1 MNNCLNKGYE
11 LSFPERAAKYTI
23 IDIIGRGA
31 STIAYLASDESGTE
45 YILKEYCPHALRLER
60 SSSGALL
67 CSEKD
72 RDKFERGKLEFREG
86 ANKQKQLRNIIRLRN
101 ETPPFHGIYEAN
113 NTLYLEVTPYA
124 GRTLDRLDAEPLLT
138 KVKICCAV
146 AKLICQYHNNGY
158 LCLDIKPDNIF
169 VLTNSS
175 EEILTELVE
184 YIDFDSIRKKS
195 ELSFGRSLSFTKLWA
210 APEQCNPYSYNKICE
225 STDIYAIGELL
236 FWLVFG
242 RHSNFDEHRSYSVYP
257 FDEVSD
263 TSIRQAVSR
272 TAIQNTLSE
281 IFHSTLRSSV
291 RNRFQSVS
299 ELTPLLEKLV
309 SELENKAYIVE
320 SAIRPKD
327 FFVGRTA
334 ELEQIDA
341 TLKEHNI
348 VFVSGIAGIGKSELV
363 KQYVCAHKK
372 EYDNV
377 LYWVYDGSLETAIA
391 KNSTVQVK
399 GIQHIPE
406 ETDPQFAVRLL
417 KRIREI
423 SEEYQYNNL
432 IVIDNMDCLLE
443 EMPSQEAWEQ
453 INHIP
458 GKILLTTRTVEPL
471 YTTVMIDVISDS
483 NDLICLFGK
492 YCQFPEE
499 ERESVRRI
507 IEAVD
512 SHTLL
517 VELLAHYT
525 SATHS
530 TPTHTLEQM
539 KEHGI
544 GKLSTESVRILKDGK
559 LSSDSVFSHVNRIFS
574 MESIDKDQT
583 LTLAMLAFLP
593 PDGVFMEKFKAFYS
607 IENYETLN
615 WLIAHG
621 WISCINS
628 PDEVIRI
635 HPSVATVA
643 VEHLKT
649 NPELCDRMFSAFAQA
664 IKVRKTK
671 VIAGSEQVLFADSLA
686 RSTTDRFAMHDRN
699 AVIFIERYIGIYS
712 DYGNIYQMLE
722 LTDYVITTAKEFA
735 GNNTYSVLIEE
746 GYYLKA
752 VQLIRLY
759 NYESSTKICEEH
771 LALARKN
778 KDIYFAEKWG
788 FLLVNIG
795 RTGFLMDSPNKYFKY
810 QLYSIIYAC
819 RRFISDSDG
828 KMSKQ
833 IDSNQAEEFK
843 CVFLDS
849 ERRDEFSLC
858 STASVLESKSYIIL
872 SSKHIRQELS
882 NLKRA
887 INIRIRANS
896 ADQKLR
902 NTTNSFEIV
911 LDRAKIAFLSSNYD
925 EAEMLL
931 NDLVSYSALNDLASN
946 STTYRIHQFLAYIAL
961 QRIPQDYSKAIQ
973 EFNVCMELNEKHII
987 PDAYAIRLELG
998 YIYIVSGNFDKAT
1011 EINNDLL
1018 RETSLLAPNV
1028 QKTYFADSLRNVGIL
1043 YCVRGRRTEAQE
1055 TLERAVHEY
1064 VNIAHQEPVASFLGI
1079 ARTERYLSYCYAPD
1093 SNSVDNGSLDEAIR
1107 LMTNAKHAYEVAT
1120 GLNHP
1125 EAIDCIKQLEKLKS
1139 QL

>member
-1 MNNCLNKGYE
+1 M
-11 LSFPERAAKYTI
+11 
-23 IDIIGRGA
+23 
-31 STIAYLASDESGTE
+31 
-45 YILKEYCPHALRLER
+45 
-60 SSSGALL
+60 
-67 CSEKD
+67 
-72 RDKFERGKLEFREG
+72 
-86 ANKQKQLRNIIRLRN
+86 
-101 ETPPFHGIYEAN
+101 
-113 NTLYLEVTPYA
+113 TPYA

-146 AKLICQYHNNGY
+146 AKLVFQYHNSGY

-184 YIDFDSIRKKS
+184 YIDFDSVRKKS

-210 APEQCNPYSYNKICE
+210 APEQSNPFSYNKICE

-242 RHSNFDEHRSYSVYP
+242 RHSDYDEHRSYSAYP
-257 FDEVSD
+257 FDDVSD

-281 IFHSTLRSSV
+281 IFHSTLRSSA
-291 RNRFQSVS
+291 RNRFQSIG

-309 SELENKAYIVE
+309 SELENKANIVE

-334 ELEQIDA
+334 ELEQINA
-341 TLKEHNI
+341 AIKEHDV

-391 KNSTVQVK
+391 KNSTVQAK
-399 GIQHIPE
+399 GIQRIPE

-423 SEEYQYNNL
+423 SKEYQYNNL

-574 MESIDKDQT
+574 MESIDKGQT

-628 PDEVIRI
+628 TDEVIRI
-635 HPSVATVA
+635 HPAVATAV
-643 VEHLKT
+643 VEHLKA
-649 NPELCDRMFSAFAQA
+649 NSALCNRMFSAFTQA
-664 IKVRKTK
+664 IQVHKVKIISER
-671 VIAGSEQVLFADSLA
+671 EQVFLADSLA
-686 RSTTDRFAMHDRN
+686 RSTAGRFSMNGRN
-699 AVIFIERYIGIYS
+699 AAIFVEQYLSMYIK
-712 DYGNIYQMLE
+712 YGNVQSKLVLANFVIDILQSTLAKNQYSAVLE
-722 LTDYVITTAKEFA
+722 
-735 GNNTYSVLIEE
+735 N
-746 GYYLKA
+746 GYYQKT
-752 VQLIRLY
+752 VILY
-759 NYESSTKICEEH
+759 ELCQYKNAIPICKEH
-771 LALARKN
+771 LAKAKKN
-778 KDIYFAEKWG
+778 KDIYFTAKWY
-788 FLLVNIG
+788 LLLANLNFG
-795 RTGFLMDSPNKYFKY
+795 
-810 QLYSIIYAC
+810 SISSHDLINASQ
-819 RRFISDSDG
+819 RRSDSVKEQVQHIRKQMIHECAIILHSLLLYYISVCYTIYLFVDTRMRKPKFLSAARLSDVLDYDYMEEHKIDFVPTLIKGFATGRESFLAMELFCTKANKDEMDNLKEAIKIRKKVDSKDG
-828 KMSKQ
+828 KIYNTS
-833 IDSNQAEEFK
+833 
-843 CVFLDS
+843 
-849 ERRDEFSLC
+849 
-858 STASVLESKSYIIL
+858 
-872 SSKHIRQELS
+872 
-882 NLKRA
+882 
-887 INIRIRANS
+887 NS
-896 ADQKLR
+896 A
-902 NTTNSFEIV
+902 EIV
-911 LDRAKIAFLSSNYD
+911 IDKARIAFLSERYD
-925 EAEMLL
+925 EAEELL
-931 NDLVSYSALNDLASN
+931 NSLAVFSQENDLAN
-946 STTYRIHQFLAYIAL
+946 SSLTYRIHHFLAQIAL
-961 QRIPQDYSKAIQ
+961 RRNPPDYSKAIV
-973 EFNVCMELNEKHII
+973 EFRHCL
-987 PDAYAIRLELG
+987 AISKEISYSNTYQVRQELG
-998 YIYIVSGNFDKAT
+998 YTYAISGKLEAAKA
-1011 EINNDLL
+1011 INEDLL
-1018 RETSLLAPNV
+1018 RETVLLAPEV
-1028 QKTYFADSLRNVGIL
+1028 RFLYHADALRNIGVLNYFLGDYETALEMLTDAKQEYISAYGSIKL
-1043 YCVRGRRTEAQE
+1043 TSLITFGLARTHRYLAECYE
-1055 TLERAVHEY
+1055 SLSLSK
-1064 VNIAHQEPVASFLGI
+1064 ASF
-1079 ARTERYLSYCYAPD
+1079 TKTKEYAD
-1093 SNSVDNGSLDEAIR
+1093 
-1107 LMTNAKHAYEVAT
+1107 NAKDCIETSKSCYEDTV

-1125 EAIDCIKQLEKLKS
+1125 EAIDCLRQLERLKS

>member
-1 MNNCLNKGYE
+1 MNNCLSKGYE

-23 IDIIGRGA
+23 INVIGRGA

-72 RDKFERGKLEFREG
+72 RDKFGRGKLEFREG

-101 ETPPFHGIYEAN
+101 ETPQLHDIDEAN

-146 AKLICQYHNNGY
+146 AKLIYQYHNNGY

-184 YIDFDSIRKKS
+184 YIDFDSFRKKS

-210 APEQCNPYSYNKICE
+210 APEQCNPFSYNKICE

-242 RHSNFDEHRSYSVYP
+242 RHSNYDEHRSYSVYP

-263 TSIRQAVSR
+263 TSIRQTVSR

-281 IFHSTLRSSV
+281 IFHSTLRASV
-291 RNRFQSVS
+291 RNRFQSIS
-299 ELTPLLEKLV
+299 ELIPLLEKLV

-327 FFVGRTA
+327 FFVGRAA
-334 ELEQIDA
+334 ELEQINA
-341 TLKEHNI
+341 VLKEHDV

-391 KNSTVQVK
+391 KNNTVQVK
-399 GIQHIPE
+399 GIQRIPE

-423 SEEYQYNNL
+423 SEEHQYYNL
-432 IVIDNMDCLLE
+432 IAIDNMDCLLE

-471 YTTVMIDVISDS
+471 YTTVKIDVISDI
-483 NDLICLFGK
+483 NELICLFGK

-512 SHTLL
+512 CHTLL

-530 TPTHTLEQM
+530 TPTLTLEQM

-544 GKLSTESVRILKDGK
+544 GKLSTESVRMLKNGK
-559 LSSDSVFSHVNRIFS
+559 LSSDSVFAHVNRIFS
-574 MESIDKDQT
+574 MESINDNQT

-593 PDGVFMEKFKAFYS
+593 PDGVLMDKFKAFYHKTS
-607 IENYETLN
+607 RFTIGEESDAIDQYAETTDFIYTDDSTYANLQD
-615 WLIAHG
+615 G
-621 WISCINS
+621 M
-628 PDEVIRI
+628 VIMAEEGAGDY
-635 HPSVATVA
+635 SVADG
-643 VEHLKT
+643 
-649 NPELCDRMFSAFAQA
+649 P
-664 IKVRKTK
+664 
-671 VIAGSEQVLFADSLA
+671 
-686 RSTTDRFAMHDRN
+686 
-699 AVIFIERYIGIYS
+699 
-712 DYGNIYQMLE
+712 
-722 LTDYVITTAKEFA
+722 
-735 GNNTYSVLIEE
+735 
-746 GYYLKA
+746 
-752 VQLIRLY
+752 
-759 NYESSTKICEEH
+759 
-771 LALARKN
+771 
-778 KDIYFAEKWG
+778 
-788 FLLVNIG
+788 
-795 RTGFLMDSPNKYFKY
+795 
-810 QLYSIIYAC
+810 II
-819 RRFISDSDG
+819 
-828 KMSKQ
+828 
-833 IDSNQAEEFK
+833 N
-843 CVFLDS
+843 
-849 ERRDEFSLC
+849 
-858 STASVLESKSYIIL
+858 
-872 SSKHIRQELS
+872 
-882 NLKRA
+882 
-887 INIRIRANS
+887 
-896 ADQKLR
+896 
-902 NTTNSFEIV
+902 
-911 LDRAKIAFLSSNYD
+911 
-925 EAEMLL
+925 
-931 NDLVSYSALNDLASN
+931 
-946 STTYRIHQFLAYIAL
+946 
-961 QRIPQDYSKAIQ
+961 
-973 EFNVCMELNEKHII
+973 
-987 PDAYAIRLELG
+987 
-998 YIYIVSGNFDKAT
+998 
-1011 EINNDLL
+1011 
-1018 RETSLLAPNV
+1018 
-1028 QKTYFADSLRNVGIL
+1028 
-1043 YCVRGRRTEAQE
+1043 
-1055 TLERAVHEY
+1055 
-1064 VNIAHQEPVASFLGI
+1064 
-1079 ARTERYLSYCYAPD
+1079 
-1093 SNSVDNGSLDEAIR
+1093 
-1107 LMTNAKHAYEVAT
+1107 
-1120 GLNHP
+1120 
-1125 EAIDCIKQLEKLKS
+1125 
-1139 QL
+1139 

>member
-23 IDIIGRGA
+23 IDVIGRGA
-31 STIAYLASDESGTE
+31 STIAYLASDESGIE
-45 YILKEYCPHALRLER
+45 YILKEYCPHALHLER
-60 SSSGALL
+60 NSSGALL

-72 RDKFERGKLEFREG
+72 RDKFERGKQEFIEG
-86 ANKQKQLRNIIRLRN
+86 ANKQKLLRNIIRLRN

-113 NTLYLEVTPYA
+113 NTLYLVVTPYA

-138 KVKICCAV
+138 KAKICCAV
-146 AKLICQYHNNGY
+146 AKLALQYHNSGY

-184 YIDFDSIRKKS
+184 YIDFDSIRKKN

-242 RHSNFDEHRSYSVYP
+242 RHSNYDEHRSYSVYP

-281 IFHSTLRSSV
+281 IFHSTLRSSA
-291 RNRFQSVS
+291 RNRFQSIG

-334 ELEQIDA
+334 ELEQINA
-341 TLKEHNI
+341 AIKEHDV

-391 KNSTVQVK
+391 KNSTVQAK
-399 GIQHIPE
+399 GIQRIPE

-423 SEEYQYNNL
+423 SKEYQYNNL

-574 MESIDKDQT
+574 MESIDKGQT

-621 WISCINS
+621 WISSINT

-635 HPSVATVA
+635 HPTVATIA
-643 VEHLKT
+643 VERLKAD
-649 NPELCDRMFSAFAQA
+649 PVLCDRMFSAFTQA
-664 IKVRKTK
+664 IQVRKAK
-671 VIAGSEQVLFADSLA
+671 NISEREQVLLANSLA
-686 RSTTDRFAMHDRN
+686 QSTSNRFAMNDRN
-699 AVIFIERYIGIYS
+699 AIIFIERYIDIYS
-712 DYGNIYQMLE
+712 DYGNIYQMLK
-722 LTDYVITTAKEFA
+722 LTDFVITTAKEFA
-735 GNNTYSVLIEE
+735 GNNTYSVLLEE

-752 VQLIRLY
+752 IQLIRLY
-759 NYESSTKICEEH
+759 NYEGSIEICEEH
-771 LALARKN
+771 LILARKN
-778 KDIYFAEKWG
+778 KDVYFAEKWCIVLTDISRMVYSVDYPTN
-788 FLLVNIG
+788 FDRYYLFRV
-795 RTGFLMDSPNKYFKY
+795 
-810 QLYSIIYAC
+810 LYSI
-819 RRFISDSDG
+819 RRLISDSFRKEPRFVDPR
-828 KMSKQ
+828 
-833 IDSNQAEEFK
+833 QADDYK
-843 CVFLDS
+843 RIFLDS
-849 ERRDEFSLC
+849 EKRDEFAIC
-858 STASVLESKSYIIL
+858 SSASMLENKSYL
-872 SSKHIRQELS
+872 FLDSKRIQKEIAH
-882 NLKRA
+882 LKLA
-887 INIRIRANS
+887 IKTRIKANCQ
-896 ADQKLR
+896 DENLR
-902 NTTNSFEIV
+902 NTQNSFEIV
-911 LDRAKIAFLSSNYD
+911 LDRAKIAFLSGEYN
-925 EAEMLL
+925 EAETLL
-931 NDLVSYSALNDLASN
+931 NDLATYSATYGLAYN

-973 EFNVCMELNEKHII
+973 EFNLCIELSEKHIVS
-987 PDAYAIRLELG
+987 DTYATRLELG
-998 YIYIVSGNFDKAT
+998 YIYIISGNSSKAT
-1011 EINNDLL
+1011 EFNKNLL
-1018 RETSLLAPNV
+1018 RETSLLAPEA
-1028 QKTYFADSLRNVGIL
+1028 QKTYFADSLRNIGIL
-1043 YCVRGRRTEAQE
+1043 YYVQGKKEEAQD
-1055 TLERAVHEY
+1055 TLKRALQEY
-1064 VNIAHQEPVASFLGI
+1064 ISKAYQEPIAFLLGT
-1079 ARTERYLSYCYAPD
+1079 ARTERYLSCCYASE
-1093 SNSVDNGSLDEAIR
+1093 SNNLNRGNLDEAIR
-1107 LMTNAKHAYEVAT
+1107 LMTNAKHSYEKAT

-1125 EAIDCIKQLEKLKS
+1125 EAIDCLKQLEKLRS